1 MKTLMLAAAVA
12 LACAGCAS
20 VSEVVPTGPNAYMV
34 GSNAHGGFKSD
45 AEVKALA
52 INRAN
57 DFCTSQGKIAQ
68 VTNST
73 SSGTQMWTP
82 QNAEVQF
89 SCVAKQ

>member
-1 MKTLMLAAAVA
+1 MKILMFTSAVA
-12 LACAGCAS
+12 LACTGCAS

-57 DFCTSQGKIAQ
+57 DFCAAQGKSTQ

-89 SCVAKQ
+89 SCIAKQ